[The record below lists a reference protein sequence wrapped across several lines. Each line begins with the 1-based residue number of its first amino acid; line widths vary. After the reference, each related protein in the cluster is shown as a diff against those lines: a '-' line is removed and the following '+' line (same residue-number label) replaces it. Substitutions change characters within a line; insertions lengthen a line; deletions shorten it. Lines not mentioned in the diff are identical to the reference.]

1 VDAEGANLDPRST
14 PTHNRNQPCAAE
26 ATHPAAARERETM
39 SSTIPGLERPA
50 PVPNELTKPFWDA
63 CNEQRL
69 VLQNCTACNRLH
81 YPPTQKCS
89 QCGSADKLEWK
100 AVAGKGH
107 IDVYFVIRDSRIRG
121 FRSAQPINFALITL
135 DEDPGI
141 NFLSNL
147 PGTPPGE
154 VPVGAPVEV
163 MFEQTSTGQLL
174 PEWRV
179 VS

>member
-1 VDAEGANLDPRST
+1 
-14 PTHNRNQPCAAE
+14 
-26 ATHPAAARERETM
+26 M

-50 PVPNELTKPFWDA
+50 PVPNELTKPFWEA
-63 CNEQRL
+63 CNKHRL
-69 VLQNCTACNRLH
+69 VLQNCTACQRLH
-81 YPPTQKCS
+81 YPPAQKCS

-100 AVAGKGH
+100 EVAGKGH

-135 DEDPGI
+135 DQDPGI

-163 MFEQTSTGQLL
+163 KFEQTSSGQFL

-179 VS
+179 AS